1 MEVLAALVILG
12 IIFIGVMLIFPQMTL
27 FNAKTET
34 KLDTMNLANQ
44 EMTVIEN
51 PDNWVNLLNP
61 NYLTESTITGKMET
75 IDYKKDLESVNP
87 DYIRYHK
94 IDAYLYEVDFYLQC
108 EPFSPGNIGEE
119 TEVTGQC
126 AESEPIKLY
135 KVHLKVYDD
144 TKVSSETFSYIAYTV
159 ESPGE

>member
-12 IIFIGVMLIFPQMTL
+12 IIFIGIMLIFPQMTL

-44 EMTVIEN
+44 EMAIIEN
-51 PDNWVNLLNP
+51 ADKWVNLLNP
-61 NYLTESTITGKMET
+61 DYLAEWRITEEMKVIGYT
-75 IDYKKDLESVNP
+75 KDLESADP

-94 IDAYLYEVDFYLQC
+94 TDSFLYEVDFYLQC
-108 EPFSPGNIGEE
+108 EPFSPGNIAEE
-119 TEVTGQC
+119 TEGAEQC
-126 AESEPIKLY
+126 AESESIKLY

-144 TKVSSETFSYIAYTV
+144 TKVSSETFSYVAYTV